1 MEIFFVCLKEKKKA
15 KQVDSEKEEEEDDE
29 QQHIVGVKKERKIQ
43 QPVRARENI
52 FGLKFVK
59 KNILDNKRRSA
70 LVCFE
75 HNISNGTFFFG
86 LVCLVFLSDFSK
98 FFFFGIL
105 MGN

>member
-59 KNILDNKRRSA
+59 KKIFWITNDDLRLSVSNIIFRMVLFSLVWFA
-70 LVCFE
+70 LFFCLTFQ
-75 HNISNGTFFFG
+75 SFFF
-86 LVCLVFLSDFSK
+86 LVF
-98 FFFFGIL
+98 
-105 MGN
+105 

>member
-59 KNILDNKRRSA
+59 KKIFWITNDDLRLSVSNII
-70 LVCFE
+70 F
-75 HNISNGTFFFG
+75 
-86 LVCLVFLSDFSK
+86 
-98 FFFFGIL
+98 
-105 MGN
+105 